1 MTEVKVFSVKSVKI
15 TAVMTV
21 MTDDCEDDNVAIAG
35 GNVKRDVEQKDW
47 C

>member
-1 MTEVKVFSVKSVKI
+1 MKVFSVKRVKI

-21 MTDDCEDDNVAIAG
+21 MTDDCEDDNVAAAG
-35 GNVKRDVEQKDW
+35 GNVKRDVKQEDQ